1 MLVIISVSFEY
12 PKFLA
17 YLYGLYYVNV
27 WVCDQIFL
35 SPPRKGELC
44 CLAFTFLSVL
54 LVLLKSRGGIPVF
67 GNA

>member
-35 SPPRKGELC
+35 SPPQKGGALLS
-44 CLAFTFLSVL
+44 CLHFFICAACII
-54 LVLLKSRGGIPVF
+54 KI
-67 GNA
+67 